1 MVMATQLYKCIKTL
15 QTVQLK
21 YVNFIVYKSYIIKAV
36 FLKRQR
42 DTYPPLAYRK
52 TVGIKQNGPVKHFKG
67 MLVLSCKCFL
77 CRLQVNSIVI
87 YEPPTRRPGLK
98 VAREE
103 LGEKGMTKIH
113 GKKIWWGRQIIV
125 KRFRGGYW
133 KCPLSSTE
141 SLHVREPSCQGRL

>member
-1 MVMATQLYKCIKTL
+1 MVMTTQVYKCIKTL

-42 DTYPPLAYRK
+42 DTYPPSAYRK
-52 TVGIKQNGPVKHFKG
+52 TVGIKQNGPVKRFKG
-67 MLVLSCKCFL
+67 MLALSCKCFL
-77 CRLQVNSIVI
+77 CWLQVNSIVI

-103 LGEKGMTKIH
+103 LGEKGMTKITLQE
-113 GKKIWWGRQIIV
+113 GLVGEADYSEVFQRRLLEV
-125 KRFRGGYW
+125 
-133 KCPLSSTE
+133 SSFFY
-141 SLHVREPSCQGRL
+141 